1 MAESR
6 FNPEEISARI
16 ESLVSEILRLARL
29 DVSFQVQRTTGLYD
43 RPFENPDLVVS
54 FDGRDA
60 DLLLENKAD
69 LLKALEHVVLEA
81 VGVPLDQR
89 EGVLFDCH
97 DYRMMRVDELQ
108 LAAQAAAERVQRT
121 GVAYQFN
128 PMSSRERRVIHM
140 ALRGESGVRTQ
151 SEGVGLYR
159 KVVIHPTQTAPP
171 QQSKGHRPSR

>member
-1 MAESR
+1 MAE
-6 FNPEEISARI
+6 FQFKPEEPSARI
-16 ESLVSEILRLARL
+16 GSLLPEILRLARL
-29 DVSFQVQRTTGLYD
+29 ELTFQIQHTAGLYD

-54 FDGRDA
+54 FEGRDA
-60 DLLLENKAD
+60 DLLLENKAE

-89 EGVLFDCH
+89 ERVLFDCH
-97 DYRMMRVDELQ
+97 DYRMMRVEELQ
-108 LAAQAAAERVQRT
+108 LAAQAAAERVRRT

-140 ALRGESGVRTQ
+140 ALRGESGIRTQ
-151 SEGVGLYR
+151 SEGVGPYR

-171 QQSKGHRPSR
+171 QQTKGHRPSR